1 MNEEYVKFLS
11 TEEKYIF
18 VKIFCRM
25 VKADSRIASEELEF
39 LKSMALKFG
48 IDNAS
53 LVNIV
58 KTAGTIDCIDEAKKI
73 SKRTVALELIKELCV
88 LANIDEDLGDGELDI
103 IIDIARSMNVEDEK
117 VLLIN
122 RWVLDNIV
130 LAKAGHIIL
139 EKDNG

>member
-1 MNEEYVKFLS
+1 MNDEYINFLS

-25 VKADSRIASEELEF
+25 VKADNRIASEELTF
-39 LKSMALKFG
+39 LKSIALKFG

-58 KTAGTIDCIDEAKKI
+58 KTANSIDCIEEAKKI
-73 SKRTVALELIKELCV
+73 SKRTAALELIKELCV
-88 LANIDEDLGDGELDI
+88 LANIDEDLEDGELDI
-103 IIDIARSMNVEDEK
+103 IIDIARAMDIEDEK

-130 LAKAGHIIL
+130 LAKAGRIIL

>member
-1 MNEEYVKFLS
+1 MNDEYMNFLS

-25 VKADSRIASEELEF
+25 VKADSRIASEELTF
-39 LKSMALKFG
+39 LKSIALKFG

-58 KTAGTIDCIDEAKKI
+58 KTASSIDCIEEAKKI
-73 SKRTVALELIKELCV
+73 SKRTAALELIKELCV
-88 LANIDEDLGDGELDI
+88 LANIDEDLEDGELDI
-103 IIDIARSMNVEDEK
+103 IIDIARAMDIEDEK

-130 LAKAGHIIL
+130 LAKAGRIIL

>member
-53 LVNIV
+53 LFNLV
-58 KTAGTIDCIDEAKKI
+58 KTASSIDYIDEARKI

-88 LANIDEDLGDGELDI
+88 LANIDEDLGDNELDI
-103 IIDIARSMNVEDEK
+103 IIDIARAMNVEDEK

-130 LAKAGHIIL
+130 LAKAGRIIL

>member
-1 MNEEYVKFLS
+1 MNDEYINFLS

-25 VKADSRIASEELEF
+25 VKADSRIASEELTF
-39 LKSMALKFG
+39 LKSIALKFG

-58 KTAGTIDCIDEAKKI
+58 KTASSIDCIEEAKKI
-73 SKRTVALELIKELCV
+73 SKRTAALELIKELCV
-88 LANIDEDLGDGELDI
+88 LANIDEDLEDGELDI
-103 IIDIARSMNVEDEK
+103 IIDIARAMDIEDEK

-130 LAKAGHIIL
+130 LAKAGRIIL